1 MLLGVDRA
9 FERCGTLRR
18 SSILVFTGSMVGNG
32 WERGRKREE
41 EGTLSCKYNVLL
53 DRVDTLSLVLLYRT
67 TNLHE
72 CHSAERSQQA
82 KKARTVGKPY
92 ETLNI
97 TFALHAVSSLS
108 RSLTI
113 IWFSIRDT
121 LYTFLAV
128 THCSVPSVYD
138 SHISLYPEK
147 KGEKGKKGLTNT
159 TIQKTTSLPSLTS
172 FISTLPL
179 PLPNA
184 NPLVGPA

>member
-1 MLLGVDRA
+1 MG
-9 FERCGTLRR
+9 
-18 SSILVFTGSMVGNG
+18 
-32 WERGRKREE
+32 KREE

-53 DRVDTLSLVLLYRT
+53 DRVDSLSLVLLYRT

-72 CHSAERSQQA
+72 CRSAERSQQA

-108 RSLTI
+108 RSLAI
-113 IWFSIRDT
+113 IWFSIRDMRSM
-121 LYTFLAV
+121 YTFSAV
-128 THCSVPSVYD
+128 THISVSSVYD

-147 KGEKGKKGLTNT
+147 KREKVKKGPTNT
-159 TIQKTTSLPSLTS
+159 NIQKTTSLPSFTS
-172 FISTLPL
+172 SISAL